1 MTRTRSGFTIVEL
14 LVAIVI
20 LSVGLLA
27 MVGTSSMT
35 TRTLGKS
42 RRVDFGAAFAGRRL
56 EMLRANACA
65 NAAARTNGQDS
76 LKRGNTVYAVNI
88 WSWTNAGLS
97 TYRLNMKTAY
107 LTEPGARGSA
117 TLKIDTLRTDTAISC
132 LL

>member
-1 MTRTRSGFTIVEL
+1 MTRARSGFTIVEL

-20 LSVGLLA
+20 LSIGLLA

-56 EMLRANACA
+56 EMLRSNACA
-65 NAAARTNGQDS
+65 ARADGRDT
-76 LKRGNTVYAVNI
+76 LKRGSAIYAENI
-88 WSWTNAGLS
+88 WTWTNAGNS
-97 TYRLNMKTAY
+97 TWRVSMKTAY
-107 LTEPGARGSA
+107 LSESGVRGSA
-117 TLKIDTLRTDTAISC
+117 TLKIDTLRTETAISC